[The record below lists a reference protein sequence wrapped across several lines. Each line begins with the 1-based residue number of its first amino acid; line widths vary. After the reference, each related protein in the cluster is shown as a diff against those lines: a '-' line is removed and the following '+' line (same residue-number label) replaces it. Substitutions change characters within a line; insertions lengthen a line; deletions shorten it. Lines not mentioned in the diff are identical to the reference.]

1 MKMMQMYGM
10 GGFGPPSLDFMNQL
24 NRNKESTIKNKKKIE
39 EISKEAP
46 NSNIKADKDNG
57 Q

>member
-1 MKMMQMYGM
+1 MYGM

-39 EISKEAP
+39 KKIKNKGQCMSREKQKAP
-46 NSNIKADKDNG
+46 G
-57 Q
+57 F

>member
-1 MKMMQMYGM
+1 M

-24 NRNKESTIKNKKKIE
+24 NRIKESTIKNKKKIE
-39 EISKEAP
+39 EVSKEAP
-46 NSNIKADKDNG
+46 NSNVKADKDNG

>member
-1 MKMMQMYGM
+1 MQMYGM

-39 EISKEAP
+39 EVSKEAP
-46 NSNIKADKDNG
+46 NSNVKADKDNG